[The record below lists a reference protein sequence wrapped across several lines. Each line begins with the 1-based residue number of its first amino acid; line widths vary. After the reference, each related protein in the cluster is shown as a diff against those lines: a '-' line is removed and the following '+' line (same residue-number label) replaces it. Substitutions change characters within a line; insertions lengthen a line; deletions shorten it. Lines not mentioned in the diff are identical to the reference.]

1 MKHRQLE
8 PGLLPIFN
16 LYVYVR
22 LGLLLFTGLIYLL
35 IYGFS
40 FRTELIPIVVL
51 FLVDL
56 AFLLVFLSWPW
67 FRRRLGSWHLPAALI
82 VASVVPIVESR
93 YLYDVYGANAAS
105 GLLVVIPFLAVPLIL
120 TAWQYDLEQVI
131 WFCLGTAAFEIAL
144 VVLYG
149 TMGATRPAAEI
160 EVILVRTVLFILIGY
175 IVHNLVSAQRRQ
187 RAELAEANRK
197 LTEFAAAMEQLS
209 ITRER
214 SRLARELHDTLAHT
228 LSGLAVQL
236 EAVSALWESDPS
248 RARSLLQRASETTR
262 SGLIETRRALQALRA
277 SPLEDLGLGGALR
290 ELAEAAAQ
298 RARLALQVEIPPDLA
313 QQPAEVEQALY
324 RVAQEALENVVHHAR
339 AHRLRVTLARE
350 SEALILE
357 INDDGRGLAEKEPA
371 EERGYGLRGM
381 RERAELVGADLTV
394 ASAPEHGTT
403 IRMRVAIASP
413 EAVSQEER

>member
-22 LGLLLFTGLIYLL
+22 LGLLLFTALIYLL
-35 IYGFS
+35 IYGFA

-67 FRRRLGSWHLPAALI
+67 FRRRLGPWHLPAALI

-248 RARSLLQRASETTR
+248 RARSL
-262 SGLIETRRALQALRA
+262 
-277 SPLEDLGLGGALR
+277 
-290 ELAEAAAQ
+290 
-298 RARLALQVEIPPDLA
+298 
-313 QQPAEVEQALY
+313 
-324 RVAQEALENVVHHAR
+324 
-339 AHRLRVTLARE
+339 
-350 SEALILE
+350 
-357 INDDGRGLAEKEPA
+357 
-371 EERGYGLRGM
+371 
-381 RERAELVGADLTV
+381 
-394 ASAPEHGTT
+394 
-403 IRMRVAIASP
+403 
-413 EAVSQEER
+413 

>member
-35 IYGFS
+35 IYGFA

-248 RARSLLQRASETTR
+248 RARGLLQRASETTR
-262 SGLIETRRALQALRA
+262 SGLTETRRALQALRA

-350 SEALILE
+350 GEALILE
-357 INDDGRGLAEKEPA
+357 IHDDGRGLAEKEPA

>member
-1 MKHRQLE
+1 MKQRELE
-8 PGLLPIFN
+8 PGLLSIFN

-22 LGLLLFTGLIYLL
+22 LGLLLFTALMYLL

-40 FRTELIPIVVL
+40 LRIDLIPIIIL

-56 AFLLVFLSWPW
+56 AFLLVFLSWSW
-67 FRRRLGSWHLPAALI
+67 FRRRLGQWHLPAALI

-120 TAWQYDLEQVI
+120 TAWQYELEQVI
-131 WFCLGTAAFEIAL
+131 WFCLGTATFEIAL
-144 VVLYG
+144 VVIYG

-187 RAELAEANRK
+187 RAELADANRK
-197 LTEFAAAMEQLS
+197 LAEFAAALEQLS

-236 EAVSALWESDPS
+236 EAVSALWEADPP
-248 RARSLLQRASETTR
+248 RARALLGRAAESTR
-262 SGLIETRRALQALRA
+262 SGLTETRRALQALRA
-277 SPLEDLGLGGALR
+277 SPLEDLGLARALR
-290 ELAEAAAQ
+290 EMAESAAQ
-298 RARLALQVEIPPDLA
+298 RAGLALDLGIQPDLP
-313 QQPAEVEQALY
+313 QQPGEVEQALY
-324 RVAQEALENVVHHAR
+324 RVAQEALENAVSHAHAR
-339 AHRLRVTLARE
+339 RLRVALRQAPETLT
-350 SEALILE
+350 LE
-357 INDDGRGLAEKEPA
+357 IADDGDGLPVERLER
-371 EERGYGLRGM
+371 ERGFGLQGM
-381 RERAELVGADLTV
+381 RERAALVGAELAV
-394 ASAPEHGTT
+394 ESAPDRGTT
-403 IRMRVAIASP
+403 VRLQVAIASP
-413 EAVSQEER
+413 AAVSQERA

>member
-1 MKHRQLE
+1 MSATIE
-8 PGLLPIFN
+8 P
-16 LYVYVR
+16 VAVR
-22 LGLLLFTGLIYLL
+22 
-35 IYGFS
+35 
-40 FRTELIPIVVL
+40 PIVV
-51 FLVDL
+51 V
-56 AFLLVFLSWPW
+56 
-67 FRRRLGSWHLPAALI
+67 
-82 VASVVPIVESR
+82 SR
-93 YLYDVYGANAAS
+93 
-105 GLLVVIPFLAVPLIL
+105 
-120 TAWQYDLEQVI
+120 
-131 WFCLGTAAFEIAL
+131 CLGTAAFEIAL

-214 SRLARELHDTLAHT
+214 SRQARELHDTLAHT

-262 SGLIETRRALQALRA
+262 SGLTETRRALQALRA

>member
-1 MKHRQLE
+1 MKQRELE
-8 PGLLPIFN
+8 PGLLSIFN

-22 LGLLLFTGLIYLL
+22 LGLLLFTALMYLL

-40 FRTELIPIVVL
+40 LRIDLIPIIIL

-56 AFLLVFLSWPW
+56 AFLLVFLSWSW
-67 FRRRLGSWHLPAALI
+67 FRRRLGQWHLPAALI

-120 TAWQYDLEQVI
+120 TAWQYELEQVI
-131 WFCLGTAAFEIAL
+131 WFCLGTATFEIAL
-144 VVLYG
+144 VVIYG

-197 LTEFAAAMEQLS
+197 LAQFAAAMEQLS

-236 EAVSALWESDPS
+236 EAVSALWEADPP
-248 RARSLLQRASETTR
+248 RARALLGRAAESTR
-262 SGLIETRRALQALRA
+262 SGLTETRRALQALRA
-277 SPLEDLGLGGALR
+277 SPLEDLGLARALR
-290 ELAEAAAQ
+290 EMAESAAQ
-298 RARLALQVEIPPDLA
+298 RAGLALDLDIQPDLP

-324 RVAQEALENVVHHAR
+324 RVAQEALENAVSHAHAR
-339 AHRLRVTLARE
+339 RLRVALRQAA
-350 SEALILE
+350 EALTLE
-357 INDDGRGLAEKEPA
+357 IADDGDGLPVEHLER
-371 EERGYGLRGM
+371 ERGFGLQGM
-381 RERAELVGADLTV
+381 RERAALVGAELAV
-394 ASAPEHGTT
+394 ESAPDRGTAV
-403 IRMRVAIASP
+403 RLQVAIASP
-413 EAVSQEER
+413 AAVSRERA

>member
-1 MKHRQLE
+1 MKQRELE
-8 PGLLPIFN
+8 PGLLSIFH

-22 LGLLLFTGLIYLL
+22 LGLLLFTALMYLL

-40 FRTELIPIVVL
+40 LRIDLIPIIIL

-56 AFLLVFLSWPW
+56 AFLLVFLSWSW
-67 FRRRLGSWHLPAALI
+67 FRRRLGQWHLPAALI

-120 TAWQYDLEQVI
+120 TAWQYELEQVI
-131 WFCLGTAAFEIAL
+131 WFCLGTATFEIAL
-144 VVLYG
+144 VVIYG

-187 RAELAEANRK
+187 RAELADANRK
-197 LTEFAAAMEQLS
+197 LAEFAAALEQLS

-236 EAVSALWESDPS
+236 EAVSALWEADAP
-248 RARSLLQRASETTR
+248 RARALLGRAAESTR
-262 SGLIETRRALQALRA
+262 SGLTETRRALQALRA
-277 SPLEDLGLGGALR
+277 SPLEDLGLARALR
-290 ELAEAAAQ
+290 ELAESAAQ
-298 RARLALQVEIPPDLA
+298 RAGLALDLDIQPDLP

-324 RVAQEALENVVHHAR
+324 RVAQEALENAVSHAHAR
-339 AHRLRVTLARE
+339 RLRVALRQAA
-350 SEALILE
+350 EALTLE
-357 INDDGRGLAEKEPA
+357 IADDGDGLPVEHLER
-371 EERGYGLRGM
+371 ERGFGLQGM
-381 RERAELVGADLTV
+381 RERAALVGAELAV
-394 ASAPEHGTT
+394 ESAPDRGTAV
-403 IRMRVAIASP
+403 RLQVAIASP
-413 EAVSQEER
+413 AAVSQERA

>member
-22 LGLLLFTGLIYLL
+22 LGLLLFTALIYLL
-35 IYGFS
+35 IYGFA

-248 RARSLLQRASETTR
+248 RARGLLQRASETTR
-262 SGLIETRRALQALRA
+262 SGLTETRRALQALRA

-350 SEALILE
+350 GEALILE